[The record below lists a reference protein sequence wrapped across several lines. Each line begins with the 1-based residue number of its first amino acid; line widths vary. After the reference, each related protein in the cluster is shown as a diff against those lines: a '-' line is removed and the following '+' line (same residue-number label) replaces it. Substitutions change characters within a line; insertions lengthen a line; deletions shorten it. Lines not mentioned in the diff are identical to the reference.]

1 MCKATEKLLLY
12 LLFYVNSIAARK
24 QYYEDLKGLQT
35 DLFCN
40 YSTNIIPQKVKT
52 IAVKVKFDIALNQI
66 IDLDER
72 LQTMTTIVWVRLYW
86 NDFRLKWNSSHY
98 GGIKSFV
105 TSSKKLWLPDITL
118 YNNAND
124 NYDKEKEEYYGL
136 TVSSNGDVGWFYP
149 TIFKSSCTIDVTYFP
164 FDDQKCVLKFGS
176 WSYHGLSMDIFHSGP
191 GDTATFIDNGEWVLV
206 GMPVTK
212 FITKYR
218 CCPEPYPFITY
229 NIVIRRRT
237 MYYILNFLTPC
248 VLMSALTILG
258 FFLPVESGER
268 MNVGVTVLLSLTV
281 ILLLLAEELP
291 ATSEV
296 VPLISRY
303 YTLTMIN
310 VFISIV
316 FTCVVLTFHHHAP
329 TPLPAWVRMF
339 ICQWCASVLRV
350 KRNGDTSDS
359 SCAWAK
365 RFFRNHNIRRHSL
378 GERLYGGGSAEPVA
392 TNPFLPATN
401 HNSST
406 CPPNSESAM
415 SIQLKKFDERNPNL
429 RKRVIQGLK
438 QSEALDILV
447 KRTKKDDEKERH
459 QEEWRFAAKVL
470 NRLFMWIVLL
480 LVVFNCLSVLF
491 SAPTEN
497 LN

>member
-1 MCKATEKLLLY
+1 
-12 LLFYVNSIAARK
+12 
-24 QYYEDLKGLQT
+24 
-35 DLFCN
+35 
-40 YSTNIIPQKVKT
+40 
-52 IAVKVKFDIALNQI
+52 
-66 IDLDER
+66 
-72 LQTMTTIVWVRLYW
+72 
-86 NDFRLKWNSSHY
+86 
-98 GGIKSFV
+98 
-105 TSSKKLWLPDITL
+105 
-118 YNNAND
+118 
-124 NYDKEKEEYYGL
+124 
-136 TVSSNGDVGWFYP
+136 
-149 TIFKSSCTIDVTYFP
+149 
-164 FDDQKCVLKFGS
+164 
-176 WSYHGLSMDIFHSGP
+176 
-191 GDTATFIDNGEWVLV
+191 
-206 GMPVTK
+206 MPVTK

-229 NIVIRRRT
+229 SIVIRRRT

-248 VLMSALTILG
+248 ILMSALTILG

-310 VFISIV
+310 VFLSIV

-339 ICQWCASVLRV
+339 ICQWCANALRV
-350 KRNGDTSDS
+350 KRNSSLDSDS
-359 SCAWAK
+359 CASAK
-365 RFFRNHNIRRHSL
+365 RFLKNRNTRRHSL
-378 GERLYGGGSAEPVA
+378 GERLYSGESSEPVS
-392 TNPFLPATN
+392 TNPFANTHN
-401 HNSST
+401 HN
-406 CPPNSESAM
+406 NSEVPPGSDSAVT
-415 SIQLKKFDERNPNL
+415 IQLKKLDDRNLNL
-429 RKRVIQGLK
+429 RKRTIQGPK

-459 QEEWRFAAKVL
+459 QEEWRFAARVL

-491 SAPTEN
+491 SAPPEN
-497 LN
+497 LTWLRYKYRQIKAVIGETTSTLHPSVHCICPASVVFWPAQRRFRCLSEC